1 MRLHELLQESYDD
14 KLISAVSDLLAIA
27 MAKDLKKISMKK
39 FEEVLAKQGY
49 PASVDEIIQ
58 AVDKSGFASS
68 VNKFEIVPSSE
79 LSIDNDNKQE
89 QPAVNVGNMAGNQA
103 MSDIKSEL

>member
-1 MRLHELLQESYDD
+1 MRLHEILQESYDD
-14 KLISAVSDLLAIA
+14 KLISAVSDLIAIA
-27 MAKDLKKISMKK
+27 MTKDIKKISMKK

-58 AVDKSGFASS
+58 AVDLSGFASS
-68 VNKFEIVPSSE
+68 VNKVEIIPTSE
-79 LSIDNDNKQE
+79 LGIDNGREEPSVD
-89 QPAVNVGNMAGNQA
+89 VSSMAGDQA

>member
-49 PASVDEIIQ
+49 PASVEEIIQ

-68 VNKFEIVPSSE
+68 VNKVEIIPNTE
-79 LSIDNDNKQE
+79 LGLDKDNNEPTVD
-89 QPAVNVGNMAGNQA
+89 VGNMASNQA

>member
-1 MRLHELLQESYDD
+1 
-14 KLISAVSDLLAIA
+14 
-27 MAKDLKKISMKK
+27 MKK

-49 PASVDEIIQ
+49 PASVEEIIQ

-68 VNKFEIVPSSE
+68 VNKVEIIPNTE
-79 LSIDNDNKQE
+79 LGLDKDNNEPTVD
-89 QPAVNVGNMAGNQA
+89 VGGMAGNQA

>member
-1 MRLHELLQESYDD
+1 MRLHEILQESYDD

-68 VNKFEIVPSSE
+68 VNKIEIIPNTE
-79 LSIDNDNKQE
+79 LGLDKDNNEPTVD
-89 QPAVNVGNMAGNQA
+89 VGNMASNQA

>member
-1 MRLHELLQESYDD
+1 MRLHELLAESYED
-14 KLISAVSDLLAIA
+14 KLISAVSDLMSIAITN
-27 MAKDLKKISMKK
+27 DLKKISMKK

-49 PASVDEIIQ
+49 PASVEEIIQ

-68 VNKFEIVPSSE
+68 VNKVEIIPNTE
-79 LSIDNDNKQE
+79 LGLDKDNNEPTVD
-89 QPAVNVGNMAGNQA
+89 VGGMAGNQA

>member
-1 MRLHELLQESYDD
+1 MRLHELLQESYED
-14 KLISAVSDLLAIA
+14 KLISAVSDLMSIAITN
-27 MAKDLKKISMKK
+27 DLKKISMKK

-49 PASVDEIIQ
+49 PASVEEIIQ

-68 VNKFEIVPSSE
+68 VNKVEIIPNTE
-79 LSIDNDNKQE
+79 LGLDKDNNEPTVD
-89 QPAVNVGNMAGNQA
+89 VGGMAGNQA

>member
-1 MRLHELLQESYDD
+1 MRLHELLQESYNDE
-14 KLISAVSDLLAIA
+14 LISAVSDLLSIA
-27 MAKDLKKISMKK
+27 MAKDIKKISMKK

-58 AVDKSGFASS
+58 AVDQSGFASS
-68 VNKFEIVPSSE
+68 VNKVMIIPSSE
-79 LSIDNDNKQE
+79 LGIDVDQSD
-89 QPAVNVGNMAGNQA
+89 PSVNVSSMAGNQA

>member
-1 MRLHELLQESYDD
+1 MRLHEILQESYDD

-27 MAKDLKKISMKK
+27 MTKDLKKISMKK

-68 VNKFEIVPSSE
+68 VNKIEIIPNTE
-79 LSIDNDNKQE
+79 LGLDKDNNEPTVD
-89 QPAVNVGNMAGNQA
+89 VGNMASNQA

>member
-1 MRLHELLQESYDD
+1 MS
-14 KLISAVSDLLAIA
+14 IAITN
-27 MAKDLKKISMKK
+27 DLKKISMKK

-49 PASVDEIIQ
+49 PASVEEIIQ

-68 VNKFEIVPSSE
+68 VNKVEIIPNTE
-79 LSIDNDNKQE
+79 LGLDKDNNEPTVD
-89 QPAVNVGNMAGNQA
+89 VGGMAGNQA

>member
-1 MRLHELLQESYDD
+1 MRLHELLQESYNDE
-14 KLISAVSDLLAIA
+14 LISAVSDLLSIA
-27 MAKDLKKISMKK
+27 MAKDIKKISMKK

-58 AVDKSGFASS
+58 AVDQSGFASS
-68 VNKFEIVPSSE
+68 VNKVEIIPNSE
-79 LSIDNDNKQE
+79 LGIDKDQSD
-89 QPAVNVGNMAGNQA
+89 PSVDVSSMAGDQA